1 MKLVSTLLCGAFLFS
16 GLAFAQYG
24 TTDTQGMMNKA
35 SDMAKNELAE
45 IRMAMKDCMMT
56 DKTGKTCGEK
66 AQTKCQ
72 EKMGAEE
79 CTKLVSQVKKEL
91 KIK

>member
-1 MKLVSTLLCGAFLFS
+1 MKLAKVLLCSAFLYAGIAS
-16 GLAFAQYG
+16 AQG
-24 TTDTQGMMNKA
+24 TPDTSAMMNKA
-35 SDMAKNELAE
+35 SDMAKAELNE
-45 IRMAMKDCMMT
+45 IRTAMKDCMMT

-66 AQTKCQ
+66 AMTKCQ
-72 EKMGAEE
+72 EKMGADE